1 MPAPEGYRKALRL
14 MEMAERFKMP
24 IITFIDTPGAY
35 PGVGA
40 EERGQS
46 EAIARNLREM
56 SRLSVPVICTV
67 IGEGGSGGALAIG
80 VGDKVNMLQ
89 YSTYSVISPEGCA
102 SILWKSADKAP
113 LAAEA
118 MGIIAPR
125 LKELKLIDSIVL
137 EPLGGAHRNPEAM
150 AASLKAQLLAD
161 LADLDRAQRRRAAE
175 PPLSASDELRL
186 RLTFSSGLNTKGRI
200 FRPFFYVR
208 CARGIAMML
217 DLGEYQ
223 EESVNIIAIMGPHGV
238 YHKDEPIKE
247 LEAALQ
253 RQGFQTIWPQNSADL
268 LQFIEHNPRICGV
281 IFDWDE
287 YSVDLCSDIN
297 QLNEYLPL
305 YAFINAHSTMDVSSQ
320 DLRMTLWFF
329 EYALGLSEE
338 IATRI
343 GQYTREYLENI
354 TPPFTRALFNYV
366 QEGKYTFCTPG
377 HMGGSAYQKSPVG
390 CLFYDFFGGNT
401 LKADVSISVTELGS
415 LLDHTGPHLEA
426 EEYIARAFGA
436 EQSYMVTNGTSTSN
450 KIVGM
455 YSAPA
460 GSTLLIDRNCH
471 KSLAHLLMMSDVV
484 PLWLKPT
491 RNALGILGG
500 IPRREFTR
508 DSIQQKVRDTG
519 GAQWPVHAVIT
530 NSTYDGLLYNT
541 TWLKET
547 LDVPS
552 IHFDSAWVPYT
563 HFHPIYQ
570 GKSGMS
576 GERIP
581 GKVIFE
587 TQSTHKMLAALSQ
600 ASLIHIKGNYDEE
613 TFNEAFMMHT
623 STSPSYPIVA
633 SIETAAAMLRGN
645 SGKRLIQRSIE
656 RALDFRKEVQRL
668 REESDGWF
676 FDIWQPEAVDKAEC
690 WPVAPGEDWHGF
702 KDADADHMY
711 LDPVK
716 VTILTPGMDE
726 QGNMDEEGI
735 PAALVAKFL
744 DERGVVV
751 EKTGPY
757 NLLFLFSIGIDK
769 TRAMGLLRGL
779 TEFKRA
785 YDLNLRVKNMLP
797 DLYAEDPDFYR
808 NMRIQDL
815 AQGIHRLIRQHQLPQ
830 LMLSAFDVLPEM
842 KMTPHHAW
850 QRQIKG
856 EVETIELEN
865 LVGRISA
872 NMILPYPPGV
882 PLLMPGEMITEE
894 SRAVL
899 DFLLMLCSIGRHYPG
914 FETDIHGA
922 KRDEDGVYRVRVLKN
937 DERLAR

>member
-1 MPAPEGYRKALRL
+1 M
-14 MEMAERFKMP
+14 
-24 IITFIDTPGAY
+24 
-35 PGVGA
+35 
-40 EERGQS
+40 
-46 EAIARNLREM
+46 
-56 SRLSVPVICTV
+56 
-67 IGEGGSGGALAIG
+67 
-80 VGDKVNMLQ
+80 
-89 YSTYSVISPEGCA
+89 
-102 SILWKSADKAP
+102 
-113 LAAEA
+113 
-118 MGIIAPR
+118 
-125 LKELKLIDSIVL
+125 
-137 EPLGGAHRNPEAM
+137 
-150 AASLKAQLLAD
+150 
-161 LADLDRAQRRRAAE
+161 
-175 PPLSASDELRL
+175 
-186 RLTFSSGLNTKGRI
+186 
-200 FRPFFYVR
+200 
-208 CARGIAMML
+208 
-217 DLGEYQ
+217 
-223 EESVNIIAIMGPHGV
+223 NIIAIMGPHGV
-238 YHKDEPIKE
+238 YYKDEPIKE
-247 LEAALQ
+247 LERALQ
-253 RQGFQTIWPQNSADL
+253 SLGFQIIWPQNSVDL
-268 LQFIEHNPRICGV
+268 LKFIEHNPRICGV

-287 YSVDLCSDIN
+287 YSLDLCSDIN

-305 YAFINAHSTMDVSSQ
+305 YAFINTNSTLDVSVH
-320 DLRMTLWFF
+320 DMRMALWFF
-329 EYALGLSEE
+329 EYALGQAED

-343 GQYTREYLENI
+343 HQYTNEYLDNI
-354 TPPFTRALFNYV
+354 TPPFTKALFTYAK
-366 QEGKYTFCTPG
+366 EG
-377 HMGGSAYQKSPVG
+377 
-390 CLFYDFFGGNT
+390 
-401 LKADVSISVTELGS
+401 
-415 LLDHTGPHLEA
+415 
-426 EEYIARAFGA
+426 
-436 EQSYMVTNGTSTSN
+436 

-455 YSAPA
+455 YAAPA

-500 IPRREFTR
+500 IPKREFTR
-508 DSIQQKVRDTG
+508 DSIARKVAETAQ
-519 GAQWPVHAVIT
+519 AQWPVHAVIT

-541 TWLKET
+541 NWLKQM

-587 TQSTHKMLAALSQ
+587 TQSTHKMLAAFSQ
-600 ASLIHIKGNYDEE
+600 ASLIHIKGEYDEE

-645 SGKRLIQRSIE
+645 AGRRLINRSVE
-656 RALDFRKEVQRL
+656 RALHFRKEVRRL
-668 REESDGWF
+668 REESDSWF
-676 FDIWQPEAVDKAEC
+676 FDIWQPEEVDEAEC
-690 WPVAPGEDWHGF
+690 WPVAQGETWHGF
-702 KDADADHMY
+702 TDADDDHMF

-726 QGNMDEEGI
+726 QGNMSEEGI

-769 TRAMGLLRGL
+769 TRAMGLMRGL

-808 NMRIQDL
+808 NMRIHDL
-815 AQGIHRLIRQHQLPQ
+815 AQGIHKLIRQHDLPG
-830 LMLSAFDVLPEM
+830 LMLRAFDVLPEM
-842 KMTPHHAW
+842 IMTPHQAW

-856 EVETIELEN
+856 EVETVALDQ
-865 LVGRISA
+865 LPGRVSA

-882 PLLMPGEMITEE
+882 PLLMPGERISQE

-899 DFLLMLCSIGRHYPG
+899 DFLQMLCSIGQHYPG

-922 KRDEDGVYRVRVLKN
+922 KQNEDGVYQVRVLKH
-937 DERLAR
+937 AC

>member
-1 MPAPEGYRKALRL
+1 M
-14 MEMAERFKMP
+14 
-24 IITFIDTPGAY
+24 
-35 PGVGA
+35 
-40 EERGQS
+40 
-46 EAIARNLREM
+46 
-56 SRLSVPVICTV
+56 
-67 IGEGGSGGALAIG
+67 
-80 VGDKVNMLQ
+80 
-89 YSTYSVISPEGCA
+89 
-102 SILWKSADKAP
+102 
-113 LAAEA
+113 
-118 MGIIAPR
+118 
-125 LKELKLIDSIVL
+125 
-137 EPLGGAHRNPEAM
+137 
-150 AASLKAQLLAD
+150 
-161 LADLDRAQRRRAAE
+161 
-175 PPLSASDELRL
+175 
-186 RLTFSSGLNTKGRI
+186 
-200 FRPFFYVR
+200 
-208 CARGIAMML
+208 
-217 DLGEYQ
+217 
-223 EESVNIIAIMGPHGV
+223 NIIAIMSPAGV
-238 YHKDEPIKE
+238 YYKDEPIRE
-247 LEAALQ
+247 LHTALAAMN
-253 RQGFQTIWPQNSADL
+253 FQLVYPKNSGDL
-268 LQFIEHNPRICGV
+268 LKLIEANARICGV
-281 IFDWDE
+281 IFDWDD
-287 YSVDLCSDIN
+287 YSLELCSEIN
-297 QLNEYLPL
+297 ELNEYLPL
-305 YAFINAHSTMDVSSQ
+305 YAFINTHSTFDVS
-320 DLRMTLWFF
+320 LHEMRMVLYFF
-329 EYALGLSEE
+329 EYGLNAADD
-338 IATRI
+338 IAQRI
-343 GQYTREYLENI
+343 QQYTAEYIDTI
-354 TPPFTRALFNYV
+354 TPPLTKALFNYV
-366 QEGKYTFCTPG
+366 HEGKYTFCTPG
-377 HMGGSAYQKSPVG
+377 HMAGTAFQKSPVG
-390 CLFYDFFGGNT
+390 CLFYDFFGANT

-426 EEYIARAFGA
+426 EEYIARTFNA
-436 EQSYMVTNGTSTSN
+436 EQSYLVTNGTSTAN

-455 YSAPA
+455 YSAPT
-460 GSTLLIDRNCH
+460 GSTVLIDRNCH
-471 KSLAHLLMMSDVV
+471 KSLCHLLMMSDIV
-484 PLWLKPT
+484 PIYLRPL
-491 RNALGILGG
+491 RNAYGILGG
-500 IPRREFTR
+500 IPQREFTH
-508 DSIQQKVRDTG
+508 DSIAARVADT
-519 GAQWPVHAVIT
+519 ANASWPVHAVIT

-541 TWLKET
+541 DYIKQT

-563 HFHPIYQ
+563 NFHPIYD

-581 GKVIFE
+581 GKVIYE
-587 TQSTHKMLAALSQ
+587 TQSTHKLLAAFSQ
-600 ASLIHIKGNYDEE
+600 ASMIHIKGDYDES
-613 TFNEAFMMHT
+613 TFNEAYMMHT
-623 STSPSYPIVA
+623 TTSPNYGIVA
-633 SIETAAAMLRGN
+633 SMETAAAMLRGN
-645 SGKRLIQRSIE
+645 PGRRLINRSVE
-656 RALDFRKEVQRL
+656 RALHFRREVQRL
-668 REESDGWF
+668 REESDSWF

-702 KDADADHMY
+702 KDADVDHMY